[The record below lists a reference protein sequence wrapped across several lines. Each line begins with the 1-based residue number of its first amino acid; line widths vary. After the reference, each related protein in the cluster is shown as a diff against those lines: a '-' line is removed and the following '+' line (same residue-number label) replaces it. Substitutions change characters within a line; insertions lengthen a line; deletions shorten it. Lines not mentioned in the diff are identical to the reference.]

1 MRPVARDIRRVV
13 ILGGSATGL
22 AVARSA
28 HALGLPVVIADTR
41 RSLATYSRCA
51 TFHAL
56 PSEASELAFEEL
68 RALAGDVPT
77 ALIADSDSWL
87 RFLQGW
93 REELDE
99 AFTVLHAPR
108 PVIATCLDKERFS
121 LWCER
126 NHVPAPRYIP
136 ITDGEFSRADRFPV
150 IVRPRLTC
158 HHRTHDV
165 PKAIEC
171 RTAGE
176 LRKAIELFRG
186 INVDPHVS
194 ESLLRPGIRCFSVG
208 LARRPDG
215 RIMSLTA
222 ERVRPLPEQ
231 CAAGTFVRLTPQPL
245 VQELAESVAEK
256 LDLDGIAEVEI
267 VSNQDATELSVI
279 EVNARPWLQF
289 PLADR
294 SGHALL
300 AFLLG
305 RPAAAPRPRQTDGIR
320 WIDTTADR
328 YICFSRHRGLV
339 WDGKVR
345 ALDWFRAAFAAET
358 HPVWSW
364 RDPGPLLHS
373 LMKAWMPR

>member
-1 MRPVARDIRRVV
+1 VGRDIQRLV

-28 HALGLPVVIADTR
+28 HALGLPAIVADTR
-41 RSLATYSRCA
+41 RSLATYSRCG
-51 TFHAL
+51 TFHLL

-68 RALAGDVPT
+68 MTLADDVPT
-77 ALIADSDSWL
+77 AIVADSDSWL

-108 PVIATCLDKERFS
+108 PVLATCLDKERFS

-126 NHVPAPRYIP
+126 NQIPAPRYRP
-136 ITDGEFSRADRFPV
+136 ITGGTEGASDRFPV

-158 HHRTHDV
+158 HHRAQDV

-171 RTAGE
+171 RTPAE
-176 LRKAIELFRG
+176 LQWAIELFRR
-186 INVDPHVS
+186 INVDPHIS
-194 ESLLRPGIRCFSVG
+194 DSLLRPGTRCFSVG
-208 LARRPDG
+208 LARRGDG
-215 RIMSLTA
+215 EILSLTA
-222 ERVRPLPEQ
+222 ERLRPLPEQ
-231 CAAGTFVRLTPQPL
+231 CSAGTYVRLAPLPQ
-245 VQELAESVAEK
+245 VQELAERVAEK
-256 LDLDGIAEVEI
+256 LDLFGIAEVEV
-267 VSNQDATELSVI
+267 VSDRDVTELSVI

-294 SGHALL
+294 SGHAMLS
-300 AFLLG
+300 FLLG
-305 RPAAAPRPRQTDGIR
+305 RPVKTPRAREVDGIR
-320 WIDTTADR
+320 WLDTTADR
-328 YICFSRHRGLV
+328 YICFSRQRGLV

-345 ALDWFRAAFAAET
+345 TLDWFRAALGAET

-364 RDPGPLLHS
+364 SDPGPLLHS
-373 LMKAWMPR
+373 LLGGWRPR